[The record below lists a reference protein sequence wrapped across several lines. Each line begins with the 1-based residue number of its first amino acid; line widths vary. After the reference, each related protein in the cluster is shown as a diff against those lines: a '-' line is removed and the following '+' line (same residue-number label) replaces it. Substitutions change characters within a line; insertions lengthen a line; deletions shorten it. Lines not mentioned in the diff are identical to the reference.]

1 VKRSNR
7 LVILVGVLLAVLAFV
22 GIVILL
28 NQEPSGGTGD
38 EPPTV
43 EVLVANR
50 DIELGE
56 LVTSADVTL
65 TEVDPE
71 DVVGNRIGDPSAI
84 PPRPVLYP
92 IPEGQQVSG
101 EAFGTDVGGQCIE
114 CQLEPGE
121 KAIAFEVDRV
131 TGLDFL
137 IQPGDHVDIVL
148 AQSVQVLQPTVDS
161 QNLPRAQQRFETIP
175 GLENART
182 VKTILQDRRVLYVS
196 ARNVVV
202 QPAATPA
209 PGEEAPPPQEQ
220 PQVDSVI
227 IVIAGSA
234 QDAEVIKFA
243 QNQLGN
249 LGPLTAILR
258 RTLDTTEEVPNEETT
273 GITIDLLFEEYGIPV
288 PDLIVNLGPENRGGG
303 GNN

>member
-28 NQEPSGGTGD
+28 NNTGNGPQG
-38 EPPTV
+38 EAPVKV
-43 EVLVANR
+43 EVLVATR

-56 LVTSADVTL
+56 VVTADDVDL
-65 TEVDPE
+65 IEVDPE
-71 DVVGNRIGDPSAI
+71 DVVGTRIGDPSAI
-84 PPRPVLYP
+84 PNRPVLYP
-92 IPEGQQVSG
+92 ILTDQQISQ
-101 EAFGTDVGGQCIE
+101 EAFGTVGGQCIE

-148 AQSVQVLQPTVDS
+148 AQQVQVLQPTVETADS
-161 QNLPRAQQRFETIP
+161 PPEEQRFETIP

-182 VKTILQDRRVLYVS
+182 VKTILSDRRVLYVS
-196 ARNVVV
+196 ARNLVV

-220 PQVDSVI
+220 PQLDSVI
-227 IVIAGSA
+227 IVVAGSA

-258 RTLDTTEEVPNEETT
+258 RTLDTAEEVPNEETT
-273 GITIDLLFEEYGIPV
+273 GITIDILFEEYGIPI
-288 PDLIVNLGPENRGGG
+288 PDILVNLGPEEQNP
-303 GNN
+303 